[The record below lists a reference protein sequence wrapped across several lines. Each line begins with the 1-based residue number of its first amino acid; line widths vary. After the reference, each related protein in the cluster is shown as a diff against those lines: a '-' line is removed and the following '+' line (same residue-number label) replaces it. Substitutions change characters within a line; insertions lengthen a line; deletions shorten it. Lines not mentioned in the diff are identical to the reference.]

1 MRDSVGRRDRQCIL
15 HAAVPPGNARAR
27 ASARTPARRHSHV
40 VLQENARL
48 VLVLLDA
55 SARDLVRSA
64 RRLAAL
70 DNARTNSA

>member
-1 MRDSVGRRDRQCIL
+1 
-15 HAAVPPGNARAR
+15 
-27 ASARTPARRHSHV
+27 
-40 VLQENARL
+40 LQENARL